1 MGEIRFVGTGET
13 RGYPYP
19 VCKKNRIYHRAT
31 EKSQP
36 EGKRMMPEARFTLTR
51 RLKFL
56 GLPRTPMIDYF
67 SCQRTVVSIIIF
79 FFHIFTI
86 VYVYQPAPNV
96 SRSFSLRRVSDVRK
110 QRKLTSLLVCRVSC
124 CSPWAR
130 HTFPAP
136 LKIEQTLSRM

>member
-67 SCQRTVVSIIIF
+67 SCQRTVVSIIF
-79 FFHIFTI
+79 FFIFLQLSMYTSQHRTS
-86 VYVYQPAPNV
+86 VGVFRYDAYV
-96 SRSFSLRRVSDVRK
+96 
-110 QRKLTSLLVCRVSC
+110 
-124 CSPWAR
+124 
-130 HTFPAP
+130 TFVNNGN
-136 LKIEQTLSRM
+136 